1 MKLYRFSELS
11 PIIQTE
17 IIEGKLLDIYR
28 QGLTFELAKDIQQKN
43 NIIIKLCSNELYDIN
58 GNYMKEIE

>member
-28 QGLTFELAKDIQQKN
+28 QGLTFELAKDI
-43 NIIIKLCSNELYDIN
+43 
-58 GNYMKEIE
+58 

>member
-58 GNYMKEIE
+58 GNYMEEIE